1 MGLKDDCLIPVW
13 DRFRALVNLKYLIT
27 GIIAALIFVSMLSA
41 APTPWWVEVRRPIF
55 TPPRPIFF
63 TSDFT
68 FNLWMDSIFTFGDI
82 SYTSILKK
90 KS

>member
-13 DRFRALVNLKYLIT
+13 DKFRALVNLKYLIT

-41 APTPWWVEVRRPIF
+41 APTPWWVEVRRPNHL
-55 TPPRPIFF
+55 RPASIF

-68 FNLWMDSIFTFGDI
+68 FNLCRPPF
-82 SYTSILKK
+82 L
-90 KS
+90 